1 MYFYGLLTKTPQEFS
16 FDDLLNTIERLQII
30 TIELDNNDDAQLIFE
45 SLNSTGLALTEADK
59 IRNYLLM
66 SLSPEEQQQCFKD
79 YWQKI
84 DLALTAQKM
93 GLNIFIVL
101 EMPSELDVILERAR
115 RMGTN
120 EVNKTGIP
128 FKKW

>member
-84 DLALTAQKM
+84 EQATDNEPTMFLRDYLTIRQQRQRHVRLPYMYQEWK
-93 GLNIFIVL
+93 NTW
-101 EMPSELDVILERAR
+101 R
-115 RMGTN
+115 
-120 EVNKTGIP
+120 
-128 FKKW
+128 